1 MAARDRTSRNTL
13 PVRRIEAVEP
23 LTLAPGSWPRTVPAV
38 DQLLR
43 EGLDL
48 GPVTVLVGENG
59 SGKSTVVE
67 AVAAAYGIDPEG
79 GSVHSRH
86 ATRPT
91 GSGLEAHL
99 RLSRGLTASK
109 WGFFLRAETMHG
121 LYTYLEGVGP
131 SPFDPDP
138 VFHEMSHGESF
149 LSVLGRRFSSP
160 GLYLLDEPES
170 ALSFSACLGLVGLVS
185 RLAAV
190 GGSQVV
196 LATHSPVV
204 AAVPGARILQLDGD
218 GFREV
223 AWDDLELVA
232 HWRRFLDAP
241 QRYLRHVLDD

>member
-99 RLSRGLTASK
+99 RLSRGLTAFWIARVSGWK
-109 WGFFLRAETMHG
+109 LK
-121 LYTYLEGVGP
+121 P
-131 SPFDPDP
+131 SPTPKKTMTIIA
-138 VFHEMSHGESF
+138 FHSGVSES
-149 LSVLGRRFSSP
+149 
-160 GLYLLDEPES
+160 
-170 ALSFSACLGLVGLVS
+170 
-185 RLAAV
+185 
-190 GGSQVV
+190 
-196 LATHSPVV
+196 T
-204 AAVPGARILQLDGD
+204 
-218 GFREV
+218 
-223 AWDDLELVA
+223 
-232 HWRRFLDAP
+232 
-241 QRYLRHVLDD
+241 